1 MAYNILLVDDS
12 NVVKAVLMKILAG
25 SSLTINKVFDAANG
39 VEALKTMNANT
50 IDLVITDINMPVMD
64 GFELI
69 ERMHLDMMLKNIPV
83 IVVSTEGSLTR
94 VSYLEEMGIRGY
106 VRKPFVAEDILS
118 VISEVLGAGNG
129 K

>member
-1 MAYNILLVDDS
+1 MGYNILLVDDS

-25 SSLTINKVFDAANG
+25 SSLTINQVFDAANG
-39 VEALKTMNANT
+39 VEALKALNANS
-50 IDLVITDINMPVMD
+50 IDLMITDINMPVMD

-69 ERMHLDMMLKNIPV
+69 ERMHLDIMFKNIPIIV
-83 IVVSTEGSLTR
+83 ISTEGSLTR

-118 VISEVLGAGNG
+118 VINDVLGG
-129 K
+129 